1 MTNLTCTIEHDVA
14 DAVVRGK
21 LWSIYS
27 RAFTK
32 AKNECIQ
39 DQSCYTPELFEATL
53 RDADYVKFIVWEN
66 GEPIGLTLSTN
77 NLEKARIA
85 YVNPRRFER
94 DYPDHAGRIYYFT
107 VLAVA
112 PEKQNCG
119 GTSLILEEVAAFIE
133 RNGALIAFDCASET
147 NGGLPALFQKGLEAG
162 QRKRGLSTSR
172 AEPKHLGGQNYY
184 VIKLS

>member
-1 MTNLTCTIEHDVA
+1 MTNFACTVEHDVA

-21 LWSIYS
+21 LWSIYAQ
-27 RAFTK
+27 AFAK
-32 AKNECIQ
+32 AKDECIQ
-39 DQSCYTPELFEATL
+39 DQSCYSPELFETVL
-53 RDADYVKFIVWEN
+53 RDSDYVKFILWGE

-94 DYPDHAGRIYYFT
+94 DFPAYVGRIYYFT
-107 VLAVA
+107 VLAIA
-112 PEKQNCG
+112 PGKQNCG
-119 GTSLILEEVAAFIE
+119 GMAPILEEVAAFIE
-133 RNGALIAFDCASET
+133 KQGALIAFDCSSET
-147 NGGLPALFQKGLEAG
+147 NSDLPALFQKGLEIG
-162 QRKRGLSTSR
+162 QRKRGLSTTR